1 MFSGIVEGT
10 GRVLSLQPRLGGAR
24 LSIKLG
30 SAARG
35 LKAGESIA
43 VNGVCLTA
51 VAPRDQR
58 VSFDLITETLRK
70 TNLGQLK
77 KGSRVNIERSLRLTD
92 RLEGHF
98 VQGHVQ
104 GAAALTKK
112 IITKKDFKLV
122 FTPPK
127 ELLAYCAPLG
137 CIAVNGVSLTI
148 AAVDKK
154 SFTVALIPTTLKLTN
169 LGDLKVGDKANLETD
184 LIARQ
189 FVHWLKSN
197 AVMLQSHY
205 GQRDSITT

>member
-1 MFSGIVEGT
+1 MFSGIIERT
-10 GRVLSLQPRLGGAR
+10 GRVLAMQPHPGGAR
-24 LSIKLG
+24 LRLDLG
-30 SAARG
+30 ASARG
-35 LKAGESIA
+35 LKAGDSIA

-51 VAPRDQR
+51 VAPRGGR

-77 KGSRVNIERSLRLTD
+77 KGSQVNIERSLRPSD

-104 GAAALTKK
+104 GVATLIKQ
-112 IITKKDFKLV
+112 IVNKKDFKLI

-189 FVHWLKSN
+189 LVHWLK
-197 AVMLQSHY
+197 LRHTKTY
-205 GQRDSITT
+205 E

>member
-10 GRVLSLQPRLGGAR
+10 GRVLQIQPRSGGAR
-24 LSIKLG
+24 LSIDLG
-30 SAARG
+30 AAARR
-35 LKAGESIA
+35 LKAGASMAI
-43 VNGVCLTA
+43 NGVCLTA
-51 VAPRDQR
+51 VAPRGRR

-77 KGSRVNIERSLRLTD
+77 KGSLVNIERSLRPSE

-104 GAAALTKK
+104 GLATLAKRIVTQQ
-112 IITKKDFKLV
+112 DFKLV

-127 ELLAYCAPLG
+127 KLLVYCAPLG

-148 AAVDKK
+148 AAVNKK

-169 LGDLKVGDKANLETD
+169 LGTIKAGDKVNIETD

-189 FVHWLKSN
+189 LVHWLK
-197 AVMLQSHY
+197 LRH
-205 GQRDSITT
+205 T